1 MTRLKSILPHIVLI
15 FFALYIALPPLWVL
29 RTSFVPDS
37 VAYKIT
43 LFPEFTLDNY
53 IKLFTE
59 GSFGR
64 AYLNSFIAAAGS
76 TVLGLPLAAMTGYA
90 FARYRT
96 GGQISRFIVLATQML
111 PPVAIILPVFA
122 LFRMFGLTNSVTGLM
137 IAYAAINL
145 PFLTWI
151 LMGFFEGVP
160 IELEWAAQVDGA
172 TVWEAFWKI
181 VMPVSLPGIA
191 AAGVL
196 GFILSWNEFLFALI
210 LTGPTTAT
218 IPVALAGLQSSN
230 GVQIAEISAGVI
242 LGIVPLLV
250 ASRFVQRYLVRGLTF
265 GAVK

>member
-1 MTRLKSILPHIVLI
+1 MRLKSILPHVVLVI
-15 FFALYIALPPLWVL
+15 FALYIALPPLWVL

-37 VAYKIT
+37 VAYKVS
-43 LFPEFTLDNY
+43 LFPAFTFDNY
-53 IKLFTE
+53 IKLLTD
-59 GSFGR
+59 GSFGQ
-64 AYLNSFIAAAGS
+64 AYINSFIAAAGS
-76 TVLGLPLAAMTGYA
+76 TLLGLPLAAMTGYA

-96 GGQISRFIVLATQML
+96 GGQVSRFLVLATQML
-111 PPVAIILPVFA
+111 PPVAIILPIFA
-122 LFRMFGLTNSVTGLM
+122 IFRLLGLTNSVPGLM

-172 TVWEAFWKI
+172 TVWSAFWRI

-191 AAGVL
+191 AAAVL
-196 GFILSWNEFLFALI
+196 GFILAWNEFLFALI

-242 LGIVPLLV
+242 LGILPLLV